1 MSTSASDRAGAERR
15 HTAPGNGDSD
25 GTSPVHHETRDIRRQ
40 RQPDE
45 FTAMEELSSEII
57 DGSVRA
63 LAEITPLAAAR
74 ADGHEADLT
83 AELEALRRHGCL
95 AAPMR
100 PEGSGFAYAYPAAR
114 SLPFFVALG
123 SADLSLGRLFEGHAN
138 ALQLVSLFGRADQKA
153 MVRARVEHGAL
164 LGVWGADGS
173 PPFAVEPIEGDR
185 LRLTGA
191 KRYAS
196 GLGWVSLAL
205 VPVTEADGRLQLLL
219 IDVDEPSRLD
229 FSSWNM
235 RGMRASRSGTF
246 RFDGME
252 ISVSARLGGPDD
264 YRREPFFMGGIWRCA
279 AVQLGAV
286 ERIVRGLAD
295 GLRETGRLDHPLQSA
310 RVGEAILAAR
320 DARLQV
326 EAAARA
332 VEGGEEAELAA
343 SLAVFARLR
352 VESAGLAVIPLA
364 ERGLG
369 LSAFAEDHPLARSIR
384 DLSTYLRQANPD
396 AALLDHARRLAA
408 RLPEIFR

>member
-1 MSTSASDRAGAERR
+1 MDELAG
-15 HTAPGNGDSD
+15 D
-25 GTSPVHHETRDIRRQ
+25 
-40 RQPDE
+40 
-45 FTAMEELSSEII
+45 MI
-57 DGSVRA
+57 DGVWRA
-63 LAEITPLAAAR
+63 LGEIEELAAAR
-74 ADGHEADLT
+74 ADGHEADPT
-83 AELEALRRHGCL
+83 DELDALRRHGCL
-95 AAPMR
+95 AAPLR
-100 PEGSGFAYAYPAAR
+100 PDGAGFAYHYPARRA
-114 SLPFFVALG
+114 LPVFVALG
-123 SADLSLGRLFEGHAN
+123 GADLSLGRLFEGHAN

-153 MVRARVEHGAL
+153 IVRARVEAGAL
-164 LGVWGADGS
+164 MGVWGADGR
-173 PPFAVEPIEGDR
+173 PPFTAQPTEDGT
-185 LRLTGA
+185 LRLAGS

-196 GLGWVSLAL
+196 GLGAVSLAL
-205 VPVTEADGRLQLLL
+205 VPLTDAKGRLCLFLV
-219 IDVDEPSRLD
+219 DVDDPDRLD
-229 FSSWNM
+229 FSSWHM

-252 ISVSARLGGPDD
+252 IPAGAALGAPDD

-279 AVQLGAV
+279 AVQLGAI
-286 ERIVRGLAD
+286 ERIVRGLVE

-352 VESAGLAVIPLA
+352 VESAGLAVIALA

-369 LSAFAEDHPLARSIR
+369 LSAFAEDHPLARPIR

-396 AALLDHARRLAA
+396 AALLDHARRLSA